1 MPDKTV
7 LSTGIKNLKP
17 IFSNFILARVD
28 RYNKMKGFKKNLS
41 VKVSEKKK
49 FTENHIEFVRVK
61 RKVIR
66 RISRKITVPE
76 NLLVETGKKPSLVQ
90 IFKSFVVNTVEKYH
104 KKLEPESFFTK
115 AAKNGHGDEPRLEE
129 VSDNAQQADEPV
141 ILTVSDE
148 SDQEISQDLN
158 MPLQF

>member
-1 MPDKTV
+1 
-7 LSTGIKNLKP
+7 
-17 IFSNFILARVD
+17 
-28 RYNKMKGFKKNLS
+28 MKGFKKNLS

-49 FTENHIEFVRVK
+49 FTENRIEFVRVK

-76 NLLVETGKKPSLVQ
+76 NLLVETGKKLNYVQ
-90 IFKSFVVNTVEKYH
+90 IFKSFVVNTVGKYH

-115 AAKNGHGDEPRLEE
+115 APKNGHGDEQRLEE
-129 VSDNAQQADEPV
+129 VNYNAQQADEPV